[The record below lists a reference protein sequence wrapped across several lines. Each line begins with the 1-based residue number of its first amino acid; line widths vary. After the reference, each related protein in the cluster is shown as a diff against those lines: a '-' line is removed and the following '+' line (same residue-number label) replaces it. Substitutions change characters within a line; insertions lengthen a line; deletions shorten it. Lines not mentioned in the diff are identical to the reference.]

1 VATILIVDDAL
12 DSAEMLAWLFRRTGY
27 ETRVAGDG
35 LQALDALETGPP
47 VDLVILDL
55 NMPEMDGIGFL
66 RAMRDSATPTPPVV
80 LLTASCDPEAIA
92 EATRLGARRYF
103 LKADFKLKDLREYVA
118 QQVEH

>member
-1 VATILIVDDAL
+1 MNARRARKFGSVRFGGSSRVVSAVATVP
-12 DSAEMLAWLFRRTGY
+12 
-27 ETRVAGDG
+27 

-66 RAMRDSATPTPPVV
+66 RAMRESPAPTPPVV
-80 LLTASCDPEAIA
+80 LLTASCDPDAIA

-118 QQVEH
+118 QQVDLH